1 MFISDLCAHLIRI
14 GRWALRKSLVTCFG
28 RERRMFRG
36 CFKLFCLVSDFPAFW
51 IAFRF
56 ARSIIYNVSKFL
68 FDYKFPPWRL
78 AGLPR
83 RYLSSVLHNHEGLW
97 KRENNPSRDRKKE
110 MPKKQC
116 GKNLYQV
123 IRETINWRVVVIKLL
138 SPKKNFL
145 PNLSA
150 KYRLRLMRARPPLF
164 FYFFE
169 IPPNDLSAIDFRN
182 QVGGWSDKR
191 EFFSYIHVLF
201 HCLVSYWL
209 MPQKCLIDRFP
220 PFTAH

>member
-1 MFISDLCAHLIRI
+1 
-14 GRWALRKSLVTCFG
+14 
-28 RERRMFRG
+28 
-36 CFKLFCLVSDFPAFW
+36 
-51 IAFRF
+51 
-56 ARSIIYNVSKFL
+56 
-68 FDYKFPPWRL
+68 
-78 AGLPR
+78 
-83 RYLSSVLHNHEGLW
+83 
-97 KRENNPSRDRKKE
+97 

-191 EFFSYIHVLF
+191 EFFLIYMYFFI
-201 HCLVSYWL
+201 VSSPTGL
-209 MPQKCLIDRFP
+209 CRKNV
-220 PFTAH
+220 

>member
-1 MFISDLCAHLIRI
+1 
-14 GRWALRKSLVTCFG
+14 
-28 RERRMFRG
+28 
-36 CFKLFCLVSDFPAFW
+36 
-51 IAFRF
+51 
-56 ARSIIYNVSKFL
+56 
-68 FDYKFPPWRL
+68 
-78 AGLPR
+78 
-83 RYLSSVLHNHEGLW
+83 
-97 KRENNPSRDRKKE
+97 

-164 FYFFE
+164 FE

-191 EFFSYIHVLF
+191 EFFFLYTCSFSLSRLLLAYAAKMSDRSLSSF
-201 HCLVSYWL
+201 HGALKKY
-209 MPQKCLIDRFP
+209 R
-220 PFTAH
+220 TRR